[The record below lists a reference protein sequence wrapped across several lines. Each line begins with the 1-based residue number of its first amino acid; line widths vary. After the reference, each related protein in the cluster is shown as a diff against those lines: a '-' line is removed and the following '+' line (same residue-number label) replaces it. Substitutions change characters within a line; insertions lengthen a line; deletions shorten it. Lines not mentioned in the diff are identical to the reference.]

1 MKRVWIWAMVCAAV
15 VLFATAGSAAQMAPQ
30 VQTEVGPSPALDSM
44 SVADLEARGD
54 VLRARLAYTDA
65 LTCYRTALRKDK
77 KNAALYNKAGI
88 AELQLKE
95 MKAAQK
101 DFERAIKYNRKL
113 ADAYNNLGVVFYV
126 NRAYS
131 DAVSRYQRAIEL
143 DANMAVYHANLG
155 AAWFSQQQVEK
166 AVTEFARA
174 MDLDPEIL
182 MRPTRGAGASA
193 RLASPEERAHFFYI
207 LAKLYAAR
215 GQVDDC
221 LHCLEKAKEGNYP
234 GIHDVYKD
242 KEFEAVRQDPRFKEI
257 MTKPQAE

>member
-1 MKRVWIWAMVCAAV
+1 MKRVLIWALVCAGF
-15 VLFATAGSAAQMAPQ
+15 VLLATTGSAAQMAPA
-30 VQTEVGPSPALDSM
+30 VQTEVGPNPSLESM
-44 SVADLEARGD
+44 SVAELEARGD
-54 VLRARLAYTDA
+54 VLRARLAYSDA

-77 KNAALYNKAGI
+77 TNAALYNKAGI

-95 MKAAQK
+95 LKGARK
-101 DFERAIKYNRKL
+101 DFERAIKYDRKL

-131 DAVSRYQRAIEL
+131 DAVSRYQKAIEL
-143 DANMAVYHANLG
+143 NSTMAVYHANLG
-155 AAWFSQQQVEK
+155 AAWFSQQLIDK
-166 AVTEFARA
+166 AIGEFSRA

-207 LAKLYAAR
+207 LARLYAGR
-215 GQVDDC
+215 GQVDNC
-221 LHCLEKAKEGNYP
+221 LQCLEKAKEGNYP
-234 GIHDVYKD
+234 GIKDVYKD
-242 KEFEAVRQDPRFKEI
+242 KEFEAVRQDPRLKEI